1 MMEDTRYRL
10 RARHEA
16 GSLNISLLP
25 TPFSPS
31 LLLGGPP
38 FLYYL
43 FLLAVGEGAIIKL
56 TLLMVSS
63 HDRPIFDAT
72 LC

>member
-16 GSLNISLLP
+16 GSLNISFLP

-31 LLLGGPP
+31 LLGGPP

-43 FLLAVGEGAIIKL
+43 FLLAAGEGAIVKL
-56 TLLMVSS
+56 TRLMVSS

-72 LC
+72 PC